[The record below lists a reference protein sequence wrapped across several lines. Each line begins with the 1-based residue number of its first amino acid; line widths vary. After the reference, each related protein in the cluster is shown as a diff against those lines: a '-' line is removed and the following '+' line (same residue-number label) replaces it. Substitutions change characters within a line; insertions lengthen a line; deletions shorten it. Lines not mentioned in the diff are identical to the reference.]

1 MTDALMTVPS
11 NPNSGRKLSLASK
24 ILIGLGLGVLTGL
37 FFGEL
42 TSPLQIVSG
51 AYLRLMQM
59 TVIPY
64 VAVALITGLG
74 QLELHQA
81 KKLAVRLGFLVLLF
95 WALAAVVIVLLPLTF
110 PEWHV
115 GSFFSTSLVEPK
127 KTFKFIELY
136 IPTNPFHALANGIV
150 PGVVFFSVGI
160 GVALIGIKKKAPLI
174 DGLQIFL
181 KALSRLTNFV
191 VGLTPIGVFA
201 IGAVVGG
208 TMTVAEF
215 SRLQVYFIVFIVGA
229 LFLAFWV
236 LPALIS
242 TITPFKYKDIFNV
255 TKDALITAFV
265 THNLFIVIPI
275 LIEHSTYLMKKYQ
288 VHTEDSTKLVE
299 VIIPVTYNFPTIG
312 KLLSLLFI
320 PFTAWLA
327 GSPLELGQYPD
338 FLFTGVMTYFAKA
351 QTALPFLMDRF
362 EIPQDLFQLYI
373 PTGIINGKFD
383 TLVSAINLIAFSL
396 IGTGAL
402 TGYLSFKPMKILRF
416 LIITAGAFMLIV
428 AGLPILLGAVV
439 NMNDTNKTEIRQM
452 QLIADTNRVTVVDK
466 VYPPSFETK
475 IETETTLAEIRQ
487 RGVVRVGFDVDRYPF
502 TFYNDKGEL
511 VGFDVDLL
519 VLLAA
524 DLDVRL
530 EFIPFNSWDKLGV
543 SLNQGQIDIAAT
555 IPYLASLIT
564 QADLSTPYLEGTV
577 CMVVED
583 HRRHEFNTL
592 ASIQNL
598 SSITVGTDFDPAT
611 AKREIEKFFPGI
623 KINMVRIDTLRDF
636 FDKKTPGI
644 DAVVDIAEAG
654 TAWTLLYPEYSIVI
668 PKRHIRKTPVG
679 YAVARRNRELAE
691 FLNDWVLAKKGDGSI
706 RRIYNHW
713 VLGKGAM
720 KTEPRWSLIR
730 NVLKWVD

>member
-1 MTDALMTVPS
+1 MTEAS
-11 NPNSGRKLSLASK
+11 NSTKGRKLSLASK

-37 FFGEL
+37 FLGEL
-42 TSPLQIVSG
+42 TSPLQIVSS

-64 VAVALITGLG
+64 VATALITGLG
-74 QLELHQA
+74 QLELYQA
-81 KKLAVRLGFLVLLF
+81 KKLAIRLGFLVLLF
-95 WALAAVVIVLLPLTF
+95 WGLAFVVIVLLPLTF

-160 GVALIGIKKKAPLI
+160 GVALIGIKGKAPLI

-201 IGAVVGG
+201 IGAVVAG

-215 SRLQVYFIVFIVGA
+215 SRLQVYFIVFIVAA

-242 TITPFKYKDIFNV
+242 AITPFKYKDIFNV

-275 LIEHSTYLMKKYQ
+275 LIEHNKYLMKKYQ
-288 VHTEDSTKLVE
+288 VHSEDSDKLVE
-299 VIIPVTYNFPTIG
+299 VIIPVTYNIPNVG
-312 KLLSLLFI
+312 KLLSLLFV

-327 GSPLELGQYPD
+327 GSPLELGQYPE
-338 FLFTGVMTYFAKA
+338 FLVTGVMTYFAKA
-351 QTALPFLMDRF
+351 QTALPFLMDQF

-396 IGTGAL
+396 IGTGSL
-402 TGYLSFKPMKILRF
+402 TGYLSFKPVRILRF
-416 LIITAGAFMLIV
+416 LIITAGGFMLVV
-428 AGLPILLGAVV
+428 AGLSFLLGAAV
-439 NMNDTNKTEIRQM
+439 NMSDPNKFAIRQM
-452 QLIADTNRVTVVDK
+452 QLISNTSRITVRDK
-466 VYPPSFETK
+466 DYPQSFETNM
-475 IETETTLAEIRQ
+475 ETETTLAEIRQ
-487 RGVVRVGFDVDRYPF
+487 RGVIKVGFNENHYPF

-511 VGFDVDLL
+511 IGFEVDLMGM
-519 VLLAA
+519 LAA

-530 EFIPFNSWDKLGV
+530 EFIPLKSWDKLDAW
-543 SLNQGQIDIAAT
+543 LNSGKIDIATT
-555 IPYLASLIT
+555 IPYLSDLIT
-564 QADLSTPYLEGTV
+564 QAKLSNPYLEGTV
-577 CMVVED
+577 CLVVED
-583 HRRHEFNTL
+583 HRRHDFSTL
-592 ASIQNL
+592 AAIQNL
-598 SSITVGTDFDPAT
+598 PSITVGVDYDPEA
-611 AKREIEKFFPGI
+611 AKKEFEKFLPGI
-623 KINMVRIDTLRDF
+623 NVKVVRIPTLRDF

-644 DAVVDIAEAG
+644 DAVVRIAEAG

-668 PKRHIRKTPVG
+668 PKPHIRKTPVG
-679 YAVARRNRELAE
+679 YAVARRNRELVE

-713 VLGKGAM
+713 VRGKGAI
-720 KTEPRWSLIR
+720 KTKPRWSFIR
-730 NVLKWVD
+730 NVLGWVD

>member
-242 TITPFKYKDIFNV
+242 TITPFKYRDIFNV

-466 VYPPSFETK
+466 VYPPSF
-475 IETETTLAEIRQ
+475 
-487 RGVVRVGFDVDRYPF
+487 
-502 TFYNDKGEL
+502 
-511 VGFDVDLL
+511 
-519 VLLAA
+519 
-524 DLDVRL
+524 
-530 EFIPFNSWDKLGV
+530 
-543 SLNQGQIDIAAT
+543 
-555 IPYLASLIT
+555 
-564 QADLSTPYLEGTV
+564 
-577 CMVVED
+577 
-583 HRRHEFNTL
+583 
-592 ASIQNL
+592 
-598 SSITVGTDFDPAT
+598 
-611 AKREIEKFFPGI
+611 
-623 KINMVRIDTLRDF
+623 
-636 FDKKTPGI
+636 
-644 DAVVDIAEAG
+644 
-654 TAWTLLYPEYSIVI
+654 
-668 PKRHIRKTPVG
+668 
-679 YAVARRNRELAE
+679 
-691 FLNDWVLAKKGDGSI
+691 
-706 RRIYNHW
+706 
-713 VLGKGAM
+713 
-720 KTEPRWSLIR
+720 
-730 NVLKWVD
+730 